1 MYDLRFIFDE
11 CGFGDVPN
19 YIDRSRLF
27 NVSFDLTSG
36 YVKLYVLDASER
48 FAYKIT
54 RDGITRQYSGDD
66 PEHGGDHARLE
77 RHLDCKLV
85 EREIVID
92 AVEDETYYVYL
103 DDAGVEQS
111 LLFLTALCRVHGLTE
126 DAVLQSINAVSGRSF
141 ASIAAALA
149 EHAVSL
155 VKVPLARGGV
165 KVYARPFLRGWRFPL
180 DQKATQFLCRLLA
193 CAKGELEPRLEHLWV
208 TQEVGLD
215 AIAIVTQRHELL
227 HDDCG
232 RSGFDARF
240 VSRL

>member
-11 CGFGDVPN
+11 CGFGDVPD

-48 FAYKIT
+48 FAHKIT

-66 PEHGGDHARLE
+66 PEHGGDHGRLE
-77 RHLDCKLV
+77 RHLGCKLAA
-85 EREIVID
+85 REIVID

-111 LLFLTALCRVHGLTE
+111 LLFLTALCRRHGLTE
-126 DAVLQSINAVSGRSF
+126 SALLQAIDAVCDRSF
-141 ASIAAALA
+141 SNIAAALT

-155 VKVPLARGGV
+155 VKVPLAGSGV

-180 DQKATQFLCRLLA
+180 DQKATGFLCRLLA
-193 CAKGELEPRLEHLWV
+193 CEESELEPRLKHLWV
-208 TQEVGLD
+208 TQEVGSGS
-215 AIAIVTQRHELL
+215 IAIVTQLHELL
-227 HDDCG
+227 HDG
-232 RSGFDARF
+232 R
-240 VSRL
+240 

>member
-11 CGFGDVPN
+11 CGFGDVPD

-48 FAYKIT
+48 FAHKIT

-66 PEHGGDHARLE
+66 PEHGGDHGRLE
-77 RHLDCKLV
+77 RHLGCKLAA
-85 EREIVID
+85 REIVID

-126 DAVLQSINAVSGRSF
+126 GAVLQSINAVSGKSY
-141 ASIAAALA
+141 ASLVAALA

-155 VKVPLARGGV
+155 VKVPLASGNV
-165 KVYARPFLRGWRFPL
+165 KVYARPFLRGRTTRWPPVR
-180 DQKATQFLCRLLA
+180 RA
-193 CAKGELEPRLEHLWV
+193 CARHRPSWRHRV
-208 TQEVGLD
+208 TSAAARRARGTPVRRQ
-215 AIAIVTQRHELL
+215 
-227 HDDCG
+227 G
-232 RSGFDARF
+232 RSASSGA
-240 VSRL
+240 SA

>member
-11 CGFGDVPN
+11 CGFGDVPD

-48 FAYKIT
+48 FAHKIT
-54 RDGITRQYSGDD
+54 RDGITRQYSGDA
-66 PEHGGDHARLE
+66 PEHGGDHGRLE
-77 RHLDCKLV
+77 RHVGCKLAA
-85 EREIVID
+85 REIVID

-126 DAVLQSINAVSGRSF
+126 GAVLQSINAVSGKSY
-141 ASIAAALA
+141 ASLVAALA

-155 VKVPLARGGV
+155 VKVPLASGNV
-165 KVYARPFLRGWRFPL
+165 KVYGRPFLRGRRFPL
-180 DQKATQFLCRLLA
+180 EQKATDFLCRLLA
-193 CAKGELEPRLEHLWV
+193 CTERELEPQLKHSWV
-208 TQEVGLD
+208 TQEVGSD

-227 HDDCG
+227 HED
-232 RSGFDARF
+232 S
-240 VSRL
+240 